1 MANKDDYIT
10 QLNLINGNSGNG
22 LDFFWADYTVNLN
35 DQHMNNVL
43 VKPKEATW
51 TMGKN
56 WINNSGSTL
65 IVNPFQI
72 NSPMFPMGLRTINIT
87 TNGDACTLSVSD
99 MQDTRYCGRSYD
111 YYHSYSFNSYYA
123 ESGNN
128 ECGTR
133 QNLNINESLFWS
145 QYMWATSYTF
155 NFSTMTDCMDWIVR
169 HFRNVTIIVD
179 GETWATGGLPTYT
192 WQSVPSISGKNGI
205 LSLAHVADDS
215 ILTGDALTNIGM
227 DAVVLPSS
235 AKFENMM
242 ANVPH
247 GTRAPIV
254 YAGLVDHLDAK
265 WSSFVG
271 GGYDLML
278 NMGGST
284 ADAYTMYQ
292 AATDAS
298 YIGFI
303 IDDEKEVAKITLIA
317 PHVEADIQTG
327 WDLHVSSDDETT
339 MGLVWLFIHG
349 HRNQEDNPEVNEAD
363 PGTDPTYQQDVSVT
377 GISKP
382 SYGAIDTGFSKMY
395 RMSGAQLKSL
405 SNFLW
410 SNNFV
415 DVVTK
420 FFNDPREIIVGL
432 SIMPVVPTTGSSEE
446 VQAGGISTGV
456 YGLPLTD
463 QYVFDT
469 YGYAEVKAEKGNF
482 LDYNPFTKVTAHLPF
497 VGEHSLDVNDV
508 VGKQLTLKYIF
519 DFLTG
524 SCVAEIDVNGKP
536 RYFFGGACG
545 MQVPTSSE
553 DFGRMYSSILSAG
566 ATLGGTL
573 ATIATG
579 GLTAPLAI
587 GAATSMLTNGMN
599 GSPTVQFSSGSG
611 SVNGM
616 IGCKTAFL
624 VIEKPKEKIVGS
636 QQGYLGRPSFMLR
649 TLSDCSGYTKCL
661 NVHLDNVPCTATER
675 AEIERLL
682 LDGVRIKSGSKT
694 PEYTPTTTSD
704 HGLIFLKCTSDMD
717 VIGKSWDEEDELA
730 VEGKLLFDQD
740 MLTPKFVFRTN
751 TLDYNYCY
759 IPDFGRFYYVTK
771 QLIKTGSE
779 TEIHLQCDVLQSWK
793 TQILSNKAV
802 IERSADNDN
811 VNMYFSDNMY
821 WTQAN
826 KEVKTVPFTK
836 ANGDE
841 LVFDIPE
848 DNYILTI
855 AGGS

>member
-1 MANKDDYIT
+1 MAWQNVEFPNVTLGKVLNNLDYWFSSSRQNDEQNSPYNDLEYFTTSTTFRIEDYYIGVDDGDYY
-10 QLNLINGNSGNG
+10 LCGNSSCGLVVVKSQGWITLRYSMNG
-22 LDFFWADYTVNLN
+22 VKSEPI
-35 DQHMNNVL
+35 MNQKTSYSYSTNYPRQVSVICGINEEL
-43 VKPKEATW
+43 QQGTIFVYWRYYYSSTW
-51 TMGKN
+51 D
-56 WINNSGSTL
+56 WQYVQSCLSGSL
-65 IVNPFQI
+65 IENYNTYLFLKQ
-72 NSPMFPMGLRTINIT
+72 
-87 TNGDACTLSVSD
+87 ASVS
-99 MQDTRYCGRSYD
+99 Y
-111 YYHSYSFNSYYA
+111 N
-123 ESGNN
+123 
-128 ECGTR
+128 
-133 QNLNINESLFWS
+133 
-145 QYMWATSYTF
+145 
-155 NFSTMTDCMDWIVR
+155 
-169 HFRNVTIIVD
+169 
-179 GETWATGGLPTYT
+179 

-254 YAGLVDHLDAK
+254 CAGLVDHLDAK
-265 WSSFVG
+265 WSAFVG

-278 NMGGST
+278 NMGNSST
-284 ADAYTMYQ
+284 DAYTMYQ

-303 IDDEKEVAKITLIA
+303 IDDENEVAKITLIA

-410 SNNFV
+410 SNSFV

-432 SIMPVVPTTGSSEE
+432 SIMPVTPTTGSSEE

-469 YGYAEVKAEKGNF
+469 YGFAEVKAEKGNF
-482 LDYNPFTKVTAHLPF
+482 LDYSPFTKVTVHLPF

-587 GAATSMLTNGMN
+587 GAATSMLANGMN

-682 LDGVRIKSGSKT
+682 LDGVRIKSGSTT
-694 PEYTPTTTSD
+694 PEYTPTTASD

-717 VIGKSWDEEDELA
+717 VIGKSWDEEHTLT

-740 MLTPKFVFRTN
+740 MLTPKFVLQAD
-751 TLDYNYCY
+751 TLAYNYCY

-771 QLIKTGSE
+771 QLIKTGSL

-841 LVFDIPE
+841 LVFEIPS

>member
-1 MANKDDYIT
+1 MGAPSWAEPYIE
-10 QLNLINGNSGNG
+10 QINGSGANIISKYDSSELWIGGYESNSFARYSQNDNSSSYASWDNEQVQTSSI
-22 LDFFWADYTVNLN
+22 LSVNITSE
-35 DQHMNNVL
+35 NNV
-43 VKPKEATW
+43 
-51 TMGKN
+51 
-56 WINNSGSTL
+56 
-65 IVNPFQI
+65 
-72 NSPMFPMGLRTINIT
+72 
-87 TNGDACTLSVSD
+87 
-99 MQDTRYCGRSYD
+99 Y
-111 YYHSYSFNSYYA
+111 SYSLSTIPAQHCNQKAYYSWAQITYTTIVYNSNTIGVISA
-123 ESGNN
+123 QRDDVRTRTFSGTIEQCLIHIANN
-128 ECGTR
+128 FKH
-133 QNLNINESLFWS
+133 IDI
-145 QYMWATSYTF
+145 Y
-155 NFSTMTDCMDWIVR
+155 
-169 HFRNVTIIVD
+169 VD
-179 GETWATGGLPTYT
+179 GDLWSRVTPITYQ

-205 LSLAHVADDS
+205 LSLSHVADDS
-215 ILTGDALTNIGM
+215 ILTGDALSNIGM

-235 AKFENMM
+235 AKIENMM

-254 YAGLVDHLDAK
+254 CAGQIDHLDAK
-265 WSSFVG
+265 WSSFIG

-278 NMGGST
+278 NMGNSSS
-284 ADAYTMYQ
+284 DAYTMYQ

-303 IDDEKEVAKITLIA
+303 TDDENQVAKITLIA

-339 MGLVWLFIHG
+339 MDLVWLFIHG
-349 HRNQEDNPEVNEAD
+349 HTNEEDNPEINEAD
-363 PGTDPTYQQDVSVT
+363 PGTDPSYQQDVPVT
-377 GISKP
+377 GITKP

-395 RMSGAQLKSL
+395 RMSGTQLKSL
-405 SNFLW
+405 SDFLW
-410 SNNFV
+410 SNSFV

-432 SIMPVVPTTGSSEE
+432 SIMPVAPTTGSSEE

-469 YGYAEVKAEKGNF
+469 YGFAEVKAEKGNF

-508 VGKQLTLKYIF
+508 VGKKLTLKYIF

-587 GAATSMLTNGMN
+587 GAATSMLANGMN

-624 VIEKPKEKIVGS
+624 VIEKPNEKIVGN
-636 QQGYLGRPSFMLR
+636 QQGYLGRPSFMTR
-649 TLSDCSGYTKCL
+649 TLSNCSGYTKCL
-661 NVHLDNVPCTATER
+661 TVHLDNVPCTATER

-682 LDGVRIKSGSKT
+682 LDGVRIKSGSTT
-694 PEYTPTTTSD
+694 PDYTPTTDTD

-717 VIGKSWDEEDELA
+717 VIGKSWDEEHTLT
-730 VEGKLLFDQD
+730 VEGKLMFDQD
-740 MLTPKFVFRTN
+740 ILTPKFVLHTN
-751 TLDYNYCY
+751 TLAYNYCY
-759 IPDFGRFYYVTK
+759 IPDFDRFYYVTK
-771 QLIKTGSE
+771 QLIKTGNE

-793 TQILSNKAV
+793 TQILNNKAV

-811 VNMYFSDNMY
+811 VNVYFSDNMY

>member
-1 MANKDDYIT
+1 MSEGIYQPQLTDTFTIYTAISNNYTVIGDLSIGGILQSIQAIEPTCLGVALGLKRNRDGYATFIPLFPVVGQPYHIGDNTLLGEAGQGMMHIMFEDPDLKTVRYYYYDAQGNFTSNTKSYYTYNIDNVTYKSDDFYRNDNYPPVYYVDPSIAE
-10 QLNLINGNSGNG
+10 LYINGEP
-22 LDFFWADYTVNLN
+22 YV
-35 DQHMNNVL
+35 
-43 VKPKEATW
+43 P
-51 TMGKN
+51 
-56 WINNSGSTL
+56 
-65 IVNPFQI
+65 P
-72 NSPMFPMGLRTINIT
+72 
-87 TNGDACTLSVSD
+87 
-99 MQDTRYCGRSYD
+99 
-111 YYHSYSFNSYYA
+111 
-123 ESGNN
+123 
-128 ECGTR
+128 
-133 QNLNINESLFWS
+133 
-145 QYMWATSYTF
+145 
-155 NFSTMTDCMDWIVR
+155 
-169 HFRNVTIIVD
+169 VT
-179 GETWATGGLPTYT
+179 YQ

-278 NMGGST
+278 NMAGST

-303 IDDEKEVAKITLIA
+303 IDDENEVAKITLIA

-395 RMSGAQLKSL
+395 RMSDTELKSL

-410 SNNFV
+410 SNSFV

-432 SIMPVVPTTGSSEE
+432 SIMPVAPTTGSSEE
-446 VQAGGISTGV
+446 VKAGGISTGV

-587 GAATSMLTNGMN
+587 GAASSMLANGMN

-636 QQGYLGRPSFMLR
+636 QQKYLGRPSFMLR
-649 TLSDCSGYTKCL
+649 TLSDCDGYTKCL

-682 LDGVRIKSGSKT
+682 LDGVRIKSGSTT
-694 PEYTPTTTSD
+694 PAYTPTTASD
-704 HGLIFLKCTSDMD
+704 HGLIFLKCASDMD
-717 VIGKSWDEEDELA
+717 VIGKSWDEEHTLT

-740 MLTPKFVFRTN
+740 MLTPKFVLQAD
-751 TLDYNYCY
+751 TLAYNYCY

-771 QLIKTGSE
+771 QLIKTGSL

-836 ANGDE
+836 ANGKE
-841 LVFDIPE
+841 LVFEIPD

>member
-1 MANKDDYIT
+1 MGVIFQPSDDTVFRVYANNTEGYIDITVAKIKEDVIRLNNLLVFCWLTRGHNSDVYRVCATNINATVKLDPEIAHFATYPYIEYSYGSYMSYNLIGIEDGLKKSLYNSLYYNKD
-10 QLNLINGNSGNG
+10 LNRLQSQDSLYWPSHSDTVDGIAYWFFNIGNAEEGAIIYWGSGTPY
-22 LDFFWADYTVNLN
+22 L
-35 DQHMNNVL
+35 
-43 VKPKEATW
+43 
-51 TMGKN
+51 
-56 WINNSGSTL
+56 
-65 IVNPFQI
+65 
-72 NSPMFPMGLRTINIT
+72 
-87 TNGDACTLSVSD
+87 
-99 MQDTRYCGRSYD
+99 
-111 YYHSYSFNSYYA
+111 
-123 ESGNN
+123 NN
-128 ECGTR
+128 EPP
-133 QNLNINESLFWS
+133 
-145 QYMWATSYTF
+145 APP
-155 NFSTMTDCMDWIVR
+155 IVY
-169 HFRNVTIIVD
+169 N
-179 GETWATGGLPTYT
+179 

-205 LSLAHVADDS
+205 LSLSHVADDS

-254 YAGLVDHLDAK
+254 CAGQIDHLDAK
-265 WSSFVG
+265 WSAFVG

-278 NMGGST
+278 NMGNSST
-284 ADAYTMYQ
+284 DAYTMYQ

-303 IDDEKEVAKITLIA
+303 TDDENQVAKITLIA

-349 HRNQEDNPEVNEAD
+349 HTNEEDNPEINEAD
-363 PGTDPTYQQDVSVT
+363 SGTDPTYQQDVSVT

-410 SNNFV
+410 SNSFV

-432 SIMPVVPTTGSSEE
+432 SIMPVTPTTGSSEE

-463 QYVFDT
+463 QYVSDT
-469 YGYAEVKAEKGNF
+469 YGFAEVKAEKGNF
-482 LDYNPFTKVTAHLPF
+482 LDYSPFTKVTAHLPF

-587 GAATSMLTNGMN
+587 GAATSMLANGMN

-636 QQGYLGRPSFMLR
+636 QQKYLGRPSFMLR

-682 LDGVRIKSGSKT
+682 LDGVRIKTGSTT
-694 PEYTPTTTSD
+694 PAYTPTTASD

-717 VIGKSWDEEDELA
+717 VIGKSWDEEHTLT

-740 MLTPKFVFRTN
+740 MLTPKFVLQAD
-751 TLDYNYCY
+751 TLAYNYCY

-771 QLIKTGSE
+771 QLIKTGSL

-802 IERSADNDN
+802 IERSADSDN

-836 ANGDE
+836 ANGKE
-841 LVFDIPE
+841 LVFEIPD

>member
-1 MANKDDYIT
+1 MSFGILQPD
-10 QLNLINGNSGNG
+10 S
-22 LDFFWADYTVNLN
+22 
-35 DQHMNNVL
+35 
-43 VKPKEATW
+43 
-51 TMGKN
+51 
-56 WINNSGSTL
+56 
-65 IVNPFQI
+65 
-72 NSPMFPMGLRTINIT
+72 
-87 TNGDACTLSVSD
+87 TLSVKIAHSGQNND
-99 MQDTRYCGRSYD
+99 HIYNTFTINELSSLPIFTNKNLLFLNKQDTNVNDIYFIVVHNIADTVYIANGEYLSNVYGGVGINTSRSDAILYCYD
-111 YYHSYSFNSYYA
+111 GTSWVNAYNYNEGSKTKDGITYKMVDSASDWASMAWCTGFTNLYI
-123 ESGNN
+123 NN
-128 ECGTR
+128 VPWVPPVLY
-133 QNLNINESLFWS
+133 N
-145 QYMWATSYTF
+145 
-155 NFSTMTDCMDWIVR
+155 
-169 HFRNVTIIVD
+169 
-179 GETWATGGLPTYT
+179 
-192 WQSVPSISGKNGI
+192 WQSVPSVSGKNGI

-215 ILTGDALTNIGM
+215 ILTGDNITNIPLEN
-227 DAVVLPSS
+227 VVLPSS
-235 AKFENMM
+235 ASFATLMS
-242 ANVPH
+242 NVPR

-254 YAGLVDHLDAK
+254 YAGNVDHLDGKRSTGLIAA
-265 WSSFVG
+265 
-271 GGYDLML
+271 YDLIL
-278 NMGGST
+278 NIVY
-284 ADAYTMYQ
+284 DKYTLSAFGTENGYL
-292 AATDAS
+292 
-298 YIGFI
+298 GFI
-303 IDDEKEVAKITLIA
+303 IDNDNEVAKIVNIM
-317 PHVEADIQTG
+317 PHTEAAIQTG
-327 WDLHVSSDDETT
+327 WDLNVGSSDADDMYYT
-339 MGLVWLFIHG
+339 WLFIQG
-349 HRNQEDNPEVNEAD
+349 HMHNEDNPEVNEAD
-363 PGTDPTYQQDVSVT
+363 PGTDPTYQQDIAIT
-377 GISKP
+377 GITKP

-405 SNFLW
+405 SDFLW
-410 SNNFV
+410 SNSFV

-432 SIMPVVPTTGSSEE
+432 SIMPVAPTTGSSEE

-469 YGYAEVKAEKGNF
+469 YGFVEVKAEKGNF

-508 VGKQLTLKYIF
+508 VGKKLTLKYIF

-553 DFGRMYSSILSAG
+553 DYGRMYSSILSAG

-587 GAATSMLTNGMN
+587 GAATNMLANGMN

-611 SVNGM
+611 CVNGM

-661 NVHLDNVPCTATER
+661 TVHLDNVPCTATER

-682 LDGVRIKSGSKT
+682 LDGVRIKSGSTT
-694 PEYTPTTTSD
+694 PEYTPTTASD

-717 VIGKSWDEEDELA
+717 VIGKSWDEEDELT
-730 VEGKLLFDQD
+730 VEGKLMFDQD
-740 MLTPKFVFRTN
+740 MLTPKFVLEAD
-751 TLDYNYCY
+751 TLAYNYCY

-771 QLIKTGSE
+771 QLIKTGSL

-793 TQILSNKAV
+793 TQILSNEAV

-841 LVFDIPE
+841 LVFEIPA

-855 AGGS
+855 AGGN

>member
-1 MANKDDYIT
+1 MSEYILSMVKDE
-10 QLNLINGNSGNG
+10 
-22 LDFFWADYTVNLN
+22 N
-35 DQHMNNVL
+35 DN
-43 VKPKEATW
+43 
-51 TMGKN
+51 
-56 WINNSGSTL
+56 
-65 IVNPFQI
+65 
-72 NSPMFPMGLRTINIT
+72 R
-87 TNGDACTLSVSD
+87 
-99 MQDTRYCGRSYD
+99 
-111 YYHSYSFNSYYA
+111 
-123 ESGNN
+123 
-128 ECGTR
+128 
-133 QNLNINESLFWS
+133 
-145 QYMWATSYTF
+145 YTF
-155 NFSTMTDCMDWIVR
+155 NVSSGILGHFIYGNDETGYLDNEPDIGSATYPFYNEVDSGTSPSEDVIITSNGHSIKLEIRDMTVQAYVDNISIGFVRQSISSFFSNRKTLLCFCLNDDNGGWAQPQG
-169 HFRNVTIIVD
+169 VTWGFANNQWYYDAV
-179 GETWATGGLPTYT
+179 GQTGTAEQCQLMYQILKNSVPSPYN

-205 LSLAHVADDS
+205 LSLSHVADDS
-215 ILTGDALTNIGM
+215 ILTGDNLTNIGM

-254 YAGLVDHLDAK
+254 CAGQIDHLDAK
-265 WSSFVG
+265 WSAFIG

-278 NMGGST
+278 NMGNS
-284 ADAYTMYQ
+284 ASDAYTMYQ

-303 IDDEKEVAKITLIA
+303 TDDENQVAKITLIA

-349 HRNQEDNPEVNEAD
+349 HTDQEDNPEINEAD
-363 PGTDPTYQQDVSVT
+363 PGTDPSYQQDVSVT
-377 GISKP
+377 GITKP

-395 RMSGAQLKSL
+395 RMSGTQLKSL
-405 SNFLW
+405 SDFLW
-410 SNNFV
+410 SNSFV

-432 SIMPVVPTTGSSEE
+432 SIMPVAPTTGNSEE

-469 YGYAEVKAEKGNF
+469 YGFAEVKAEKGNF

-508 VGKQLTLKYIF
+508 VGKKLTLKYIF

-587 GAATSMLTNGMN
+587 GAATSMLANGMN

-624 VIEKPKEKIVGS
+624 VIEKPKEKIVGN
-636 QQGYLGRPSFMLR
+636 QQGYLGRPSFMTR
-649 TLSDCSGYTKCL
+649 TLSNCSGYTKCL
-661 NVHLDNVPCTATER
+661 TVHLDNVPCTATER

-682 LDGVRIKSGSKT
+682 LDGVRIKSGSTT
-694 PEYTPTTTSD
+694 PAYTPTTASD

-717 VIGKSWDEEDELA
+717 VIGKSWDEEHTLT
-730 VEGKLLFDQD
+730 VEGKLMFDQD
-740 MLTPKFVFRTN
+740 MLTPKFVLHTN
-751 TLDYNYCY
+751 TLAYNYCY

-771 QLIKTGSE
+771 QLIKTGNE

-793 TQILSNKAV
+793 TQILSNEAV
-802 IERSADNDN
+802 IERSADSDN
-811 VNMYFSDNMY
+811 VNVYFSDNMY

-841 LVFDIPE
+841 LVFEIPD

>member
-1 MANKDDYIT
+1 MAWVNIEIEGIT
-10 QLNLINGNSGNG
+10 TGTI
-22 LDFFWADYTVNLN
+22 AD
-35 DQHMNNVL
+35 
-43 VKPKEATW
+43 
-51 TMGKN
+51 
-56 WINNSGSTL
+56 GSTKFYQNFSYTNRSGVMPSDL
-65 IVNPFQI
+65 SWSTTKTQSQI
-72 NSPMFPMGLRTINIT
+72 NSTTSGSYLVGDVHAGLQVHDRRIYFRGDYNYQYWDSALTDTGGDDYCIFAGINEETHRGTIFGFGRWSNERWSIT
-87 TNGDACTLSVSD
+87 DGSC
-99 MQDTRYCGRSYD
+99 
-111 YYHSYSFNSYYA
+111 FNSEGVY
-123 ESGNN
+123 
-128 ECGTR
+128 
-133 QNLNINESLFWS
+133 NILK
-145 QYMWATSYTF
+145 AIAPIPP
-155 NFSTMTDCMDWIVR
+155 IVY
-169 HFRNVTIIVD
+169 N
-179 GETWATGGLPTYT
+179 

-215 ILTGDALTNIGM
+215 ILTGDNITNIPLEN
-227 DAVVLPSS
+227 VVLPSS
-235 AKFENMM
+235 ASFATLMS
-242 ANVPH
+242 NVPR

-254 YAGLVDHLDAK
+254 YAGNVDHLDGKRSTGMIAA
-265 WSSFVG
+265 
-271 GGYDLML
+271 YDLIL
-278 NMGGST
+278 NIVT
-284 ADAYTMYQ
+284 DKYTLSAFGAENGYL
-292 AATDAS
+292 
-298 YIGFI
+298 GFI
-303 IDDEKEVAKITLIA
+303 IDNDNEVAKIVNIM
-317 PHVEADIQTG
+317 PHTEASIQTG
-327 WDLHVSSDDETT
+327 WDLNVGSSDADDMYYT
-339 MGLVWLFIHG
+339 WLFIQG
-349 HRNQEDNPEVNEAD
+349 HMHNEDNPEVNDAD
-363 PGTDPTYQQDVSVT
+363 PGTDPTYQQDIAVT
-377 GISKP
+377 GITKP

-395 RMSGAQLKSL
+395 RMSAAQLKSL
-405 SNFLW
+405 SDFLW
-410 SNNFV
+410 SNSFI

-432 SIMPVVPTTGSSEE
+432 SIMPVAPTTGSSEE

-587 GAATSMLTNGMN
+587 GAATNMLANGMN

-682 LDGVRIKSGSKT
+682 LDGVRIKTGSTT
-694 PEYTPTTTSD
+694 PSYTPTTASD

-717 VIGKSWDEEDELA
+717 VIGKSWDEEHTLT

-740 MLTPKFVFRTN
+740 MLTPKFVLQAD
-751 TLDYNYCY
+751 TLAYNYCY

-771 QLIKTGSE
+771 QLIKTGSL

-793 TQILSNKAV
+793 TQILSNEAV

-841 LVFDIPE
+841 LVFEIPS